1 MRGCRVLYRVAAI
14 AAVALFWLAA
24 DAKPLV
30 VGIAET
36 CSPED
41 EGRNISVRKS
51 YADAVARGGHLPLV
65 ISRFGSDAQMDAILS
80 RIDVLLLAGG
90 EDVAPAR
97 YGDTDHPK
105 LGKVNL
111 ERDAFEFRIL
121 ELARKRRLPI
131 VGICRGCQIMNVFF
145 GGTLWQDL
153 PSEFPAE
160 NVQHRGVTHPI
171 SILPDSRL
179 AQTIGATNATVNSRH
194 HQAVKK
200 VAQGFRIVATA
211 PDGVPEAIES
221 AGYPAIGVQFHPENL
236 VCENG
241 DALFL
246 RFFERLMQAVARG
259 EE

>member
-1 MRGCRVLYRVAAI
+1 
-14 AAVALFWLAA
+14 
-24 DAKPLV
+24 
-30 VGIAET
+30 
-36 CSPED
+36 
-41 EGRNISVRKS
+41 
-51 YADAVARGGHLPLV
+51 
-65 ISRFGSDAQMDAILS
+65 
-80 RIDVLLLAGG
+80 
-90 EDVAPAR
+90 
-97 YGDTDHPK
+97 
-105 LGKVNL
+105 
-111 ERDAFEFRIL
+111 
-121 ELARKRRLPI
+121 
-131 VGICRGCQIMNVFF
+131 MNVFF

-179 AQTIGATNATVNSRH
+179 AQTIGAANATVNSRH

-211 PDGVPEAIES
+211 PDGVPETIES

-241 DALFL
+241 DELFL